1 MTSTVAT
8 RIQTGID
15 MESVDFDY
23 TVTILVALL
32 VSLARLVSVVFAT
45 LKICIKEYYDFR
57 QWLRALRRKSN
68 PL

>member
-1 MTSTVAT
+1 
-8 RIQTGID
+8 